1 MKNNIQKHHNKI
13 NKFLEGYFKE
23 KHTPKDLK
31 MIKGAFT
38 SRKLRNNELERFNL
52 SQGASKD
59 EEISHVQPP
68 YRPGSDEEDSMGLHK
83 LTLKS

>member
-1 MKNNIQKHHNKI
+1 MKNKIQKHHNKI

-59 EEISHVQPP
+59 EEIPHVQPS
-68 YRPGSDEEDSMGLHK
+68 YRPENNAEYSFHLPKIG
-83 LTLKS
+83 T

>member
-1 MKNNIQKHHNKI
+1 MINKIQQHHNKI

-23 KHTPKDLK
+23 KHTPKDVK

-38 SRKLRNNELERFNL
+38 SQKLRNNELERFNL

-59 EEISHVQPP
+59 EEISYEQHSC
-68 YRPGSDEEDSMGLHK
+68 RPENNEEDSLRLPK
-83 LTLKS
+83 IDT